1 MKLNDFVADSLKQ
14 IIEGVIDAQKFAKE
28 KGAYINPPRAYL
40 DGDKSW
46 RFNIDDASVKYNPYG
61 QIVEFDIAV
70 TTLGSTEADGQVGV
84 LGGALGFGARV
95 RALIGKN
102 QEHRIK
108 FSIPLFFPGQ
118 E

>member
-1 MKLNDFVADSLKQ
+1 MKLNDFVADTLKQ
-14 IIEGVIDAQKFAKE
+14 IIEGVIEAQGFAKE

-46 RFNIDDASVKYNPYG
+46 RFNLEGVDVKYNPYG
-61 QIVEFDIAV
+61 QVVEFDIAV
-70 TTLGSTEADGQVGV
+70 TTLGSTEAEGKVGV
-84 LGGALGFGARV
+84 LGRALGFGARIKS
-95 RALIGKN
+95 LISRN

-118 E
+118 K